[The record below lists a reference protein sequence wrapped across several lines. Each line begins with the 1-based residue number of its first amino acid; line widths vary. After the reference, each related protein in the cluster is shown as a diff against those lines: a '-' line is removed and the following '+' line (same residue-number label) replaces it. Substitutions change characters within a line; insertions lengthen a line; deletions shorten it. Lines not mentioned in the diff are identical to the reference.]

1 MSSASK
7 HLCIRPETSSDFDDI
22 HRIVTAAFGR
32 ENEARLVR
40 LLRADAD
47 AYIPQL
53 TLVAED
59 GDEIVGHIMLSS
71 ATIHGE
77 QNWRV
82 LALGPLAV
90 TPERQRTGVGIAL
103 TEASLELADARGDSL
118 VVLLGHPTYYPR
130 FGFESA
136 RGRGIEP
143 PTAMMSDAAFM
154 VKALSNYDERIRGK
168 FAYAPAFDEVSS

>member
-1 MSSASK
+1 M
-7 HLCIRPETSSDFDDI
+7 IVRPETSRDFDDI
-22 HRIVTAAFGR
+22 RRVVEAAFGR

-47 AYIPQL
+47 AYVPQL

-59 GDEIVGHIMLSS
+59 GDEIVGHIMLSN

-77 QNWRV
+77 QEWRV

-90 TPERQRTGVGIAL
+90 TPERQGTGVGIAL
-103 TEASLELADARGDSL
+103 TEASLELADGLGESL

-143 PTAMMSDAAFM
+143 PTARMSDAAFM
-154 VKALSNYDERIRGK
+154 VKRLSNYDERHRGK
-168 FAYAPAFDEVSS
+168 FAYAPAFGQV

>member
-1 MSSASK
+1 M
-7 HLCIRPETSSDFDDI
+7 RPETSSDFDDI